1 MFGRKSKLEKLR
13 ANAQAD
19 FLRCK
24 ELGASDRYNRM
35 FVSRIAM
42 RSKTNLDKIFVQGAR
57 AEEKRQQAIVE
68 AVKEGKNFPAQREKH
83 DGFNSLRGT
92 TGIVL
97 SWVPEDYANAMYNL
111 GADYQV
117 QEKNLRECVEAANKL
132 GEKLRAEL
140 GTLQSIELLSFLNPS
155 TSEGNT
161 DSETLEA
168 G

>member
-13 ANAQAD
+13 ASAQAD

-42 RSKTNLDKIFVQGAR
+42 RAKTNLDKIFVQGAK
-57 AEEKRQQAIVE
+57 AEEKRQQAIAK
-68 AVKEGKNFPAQREKH
+68 AVNEGKKTFPQREKH
-83 DGFNSLRGT
+83 DGFNSLKGT

-97 SWVPEDYANAMYNL
+97 SWVPEDYANAMYQL

-117 QEKNLRECVEAANKL
+117 QEKNSHECVEAANKL

-140 GTLQSIELLSFLNPS
+140 GTLQSMELLSFLKPN
-155 TSEGNT
+155 TSESNA
-161 DSETLEA
+161 DNETLEA

>member
-24 ELGASDRYNRM
+24 ELRATDRYNRM

-42 RSKTNLDKIFVQGAR
+42 RAKTNLDKIFVQGAKG
-57 AEEKRQQAIVE
+57 EEKRQQDLANAIK
-68 AVKEGKNFPAQREKH
+68 AGKKTFPQREKH

-97 SWVPEDYANAMYNL
+97 SWVPEEYANAMYNL
-111 GADYQV
+111 GADYQI
-117 QEKNLRECVEAANKL
+117 QEKNAHECIEAANKL
-132 GEKLRAEL
+132 GEKVREEL
-140 GTLQSIELLSFLNPS
+140 QTLQPIELLRFLQS
-155 TSEGNT
+155 NT
-161 DSETLEA
+161 VDSATDTQSQED

>member
-13 ANAQAD
+13 ANARAD

-24 ELGASDRYNRM
+24 ELGAPDRYNRM

-42 RSKTNLDKIFVQGAR
+42 RSKTNLDKIFVQGAK
-57 AEEKRQQAIVE
+57 AEEKRQEAIVD
-68 AVKEGKNFPAQREKH
+68 AVKEGKKTFPQREKH
-83 DGFNSLRGT
+83 DGFNSLKGT

-97 SWVPEDYANAMYNL
+97 SWVPETYANAMYNL

-117 QEKNLRECVEAANKL
+117 QEKNLHECVEAAKKL
-132 GEKLRAEL
+132 GENLRAEL
-140 GTLQSIELLSFLNPS
+140 GTLQSIELLSFLKSS
-155 TSEGNT
+155 TSEGNA
-161 DSETLEA
+161 DNETLEA

>member
-13 ANAQAD
+13 AQAQAD

-42 RSKTNLDKIFVQGAR
+42 RAKTNLDKIFVQGAK
-57 AEEKRQQAIVE
+57 AEEKRQQAIAK
-68 AVKEGKNFPAQREKH
+68 AVNEGKKTFPQREKH
-83 DGFNSLRGT
+83 DGFNSLKGT

-97 SWVPEDYANAMYNL
+97 SWVPEDYANAMYQL

-117 QEKNLRECVEAANKL
+117 QEKNSHECVEAANKL

-140 GTLQSIELLSFLNPS
+140 GTLQSMELLSFLKPN
-155 TSEGNT
+155 TSESNA
-161 DSETLEA
+161 DNETLEA

>member
-42 RSKTNLDKIFVQGAR
+42 RSKTNLDKIFVQGAK

-68 AVKEGKNFPAQREKH
+68 AVKEGKKTFPQRAKH
-83 DGFNSLRGT
+83 DGFNSLKGT

-97 SWVPEDYANAMYNL
+97 SWVPEDYANAMYQL

-117 QEKNLRECVEAANKL
+117 QEKNSHECVEAANKL

-140 GTLQSIELLSFLNPS
+140 GTLQSIDLLSFLKPS

-161 DSETLEA
+161 DNETLEA

>member
-13 ANAQAD
+13 ANARAD

-24 ELGASDRYNRM
+24 ELGAPDRYNRM

-42 RSKTNLDKIFVQGAR
+42 RSKTNLDKIFVQGAK

-68 AVKEGKNFPAQREKH
+68 AIKKGKKTFPQREKH
-83 DGFNSLRGT
+83 DGFNSLKGT

-117 QEKNLRECVEAANKL
+117 QEKNLHECVDAANKL

-140 GTLQSIELLSFLNPS
+140 GTLQSIELLSFLNPN
-155 TSEGNT
+155 TSGGHTVNETQEG
-161 DSETLEA
+161 

>member
-13 ANAQAD
+13 ANARAD

-24 ELGASDRYNRM
+24 GLGAPDRYNRM

-42 RSKTNLDKIFVQGAR
+42 RSKTNLDKIFVQGAK
-57 AEEKRQQAIVE
+57 AEEKRQEAIVE
-68 AVKEGKNFPAQREKH
+68 AVKEGKKTFPQREKH
-83 DGFNSLRGT
+83 DGFNSLKGT

-117 QEKNLRECVEAANKL
+117 QEKNLHECVEAANKL

-140 GTLQSIELLSFLNPS
+140 GTLQSIELLGFLNPN
-155 TSEGNT
+155 TSGGHTVNETQEG
-161 DSETLEA
+161 

>member
-1 MFGRKSKLEKLR
+1 
-13 ANAQAD
+13 
-19 FLRCK
+19 
-24 ELGASDRYNRM
+24 M

-42 RSKTNLDKIFVQGAR
+42 RSKTNLDKIFVQGAK

-68 AVKEGKNFPAQREKH
+68 AVKEGKKTFPQREKH
-83 DGFNSLRGT
+83 DGFNSLKGT

-117 QEKNLRECVEAANKL
+117 QEKNSHECVEAANKL

-140 GTLQSIELLSFLNPS
+140 GTLQSIELLSFLKSS
-155 TSEGNT
+155 TSEGNA
-161 DSETLEA
+161 DNETLEA